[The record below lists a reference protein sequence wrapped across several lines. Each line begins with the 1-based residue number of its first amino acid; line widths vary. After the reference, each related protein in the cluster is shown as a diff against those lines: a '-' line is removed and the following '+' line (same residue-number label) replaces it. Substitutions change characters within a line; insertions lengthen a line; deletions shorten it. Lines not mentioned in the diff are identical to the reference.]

1 VIYNFVGHIIRTV
14 RLLVALS
21 TNSSPQSVP
30 VLFQKYVYKNAAI
43 YIYMQR
49 SKICLTM
56 WLLLISKVLL
66 NLYPVR
72 K

>member
-43 YIYMQR
+43 YIYIHATLQD
-49 SKICLTM
+49 LFDH
-56 WLLLISKVLL
+56 V
-66 NLYPVR
+66 VAVDF
-72 K
+72 